1 MGGRRARRG
10 SDGSRD
16 LHGNRTAIFLFGPLF
31 RHLRS
36 PLAPSL
42 ALRLAESAHTHTTSK
57 TLGSCDISPGSEY
70 QARSL
75 LMLMLSGKYGEHD
88 TRRWC
93 LVPTWGTMVLI
104 AQGMQ
109 EDEVFL
115 GCLGRR
121 ACIFPSHPFIC
132 VVILYMFSQGVCFS
146 PNPNWWVA

>member
-16 LHGNRTAIFLFGPLF
+16 LHGSRTPIFLFGPLF

-42 ALRLAESAHTHTTSK
+42 ALRLAESVHKHTASK
-57 TLGSCDISPGSEY
+57 TLGSCDISPGSGY

-75 LMLMLSGKYGEHD
+75 VILMLSGKYGEQG

-104 AQGMQ
+104 AQGMKFFWVVLAEELAFWQ
-109 EDEVFL
+109 TTLYVCGHSLHVFS
-115 GCLGRR
+115 R
-121 ACIFPSHPFIC
+121 C
-132 VVILYMFSQGVCFS
+132 VFFSK
-146 PNPNWWVA
+146 P